1 MCMSQIL
8 EGVAWM
14 FSYAM
19 VLVYRGFM
27 TRAAHMC
34 RCDTLLTKFQLVY
47 VTLKER
53 SDLIENDLL
62 ITEEEGDVDEPPTEL
77 EEAKV
82 V

>member
-1 MCMSQIL
+1 
-8 EGVAWM
+8 
-14 FSYAM
+14 
-19 VLVYRGFM
+19 M